1 MGPFLSAL
9 PWIAARDRS
18 ALPDKDDGDGILGDC
33 LGGHHQD
40 KPGESSRP
48 WGKTL
53 PASPTDSW
61 PAWGDR
67 GGCFFGG
74 HDGELDLR
82 MNRRSIPPR
91 WRKKER
97 SVGTLPELEKKRLLV
112 QAAGKKIKGETSRLG
127 GEARDT
133 MKPYIEAMDSYLAEL
148 SEYLKALSKE

>member
-1 MGPFLSAL
+1 
-9 PWIAARDRS
+9 
-18 ALPDKDDGDGILGDC
+18 
-33 LGGHHQD
+33 
-40 KPGESSRP
+40 
-48 WGKTL
+48 
-53 PASPTDSW
+53 
-61 PAWGDR
+61 
-67 GGCFFGG
+67 
-74 HDGELDLR
+74 

-148 SEYLKALSKE
+148 SEYLKAQSKE